1 MPWLTR
7 AVGLA
12 AGHAPKHPGKGS
24 ALCIACGR
32 QMNPQSKGAKCNA
45 LPNDNSRG
53 QDGITAPEPVA
64 QSDV

>member
-1 MPWLTR
+1 MTR

-12 AGHAPKHPGKGS
+12 AGPPKHPGKGS

-45 LPNDNSRG
+45 LPNDNSMK
-53 QDGITAPEPVA
+53 QEGITAGEPA
-64 QSDV
+64 QSGV